1 MKKALAIISMMTSLG
16 VFAQPDFSGH
26 WKLNPEK
33 SEFNKVNPSV
43 ASTKLVV
50 EQKSGIIT
58 YHRNDNPKETLEID
72 SQTEIEVA
80 GTHGNKTKVSMKT
93 TPDKTGLVEART
105 YIYAEGQTG
114 PQASK
119 TRTWTLSA
127 DKKLLTISDHIEA
140 TNGQGYD
147 MILVY
152 ERQ

>member
-1 MKKALAIISMMTSLG
+1 MKITLATISIIASLA
-16 VFAQPDFSGH
+16 VFAQPNFSGS
-26 WKLNPEK
+26 WKLNAEK

-43 ASTKLVV
+43 APTKLVV
-50 EQKSGIIT
+50 EQKAGSIT
-58 YHRNDNPKETLEID
+58 YQRNENPKETLAID
-72 SQTEIEVA
+72 SKSEIEVA
-80 GTHGNKTKVSMKT
+80 GTNGNTTKVSMKT
-93 TPDKTGLVEART
+93 TPDKKGLVETRT

-127 DKKLLTISDHIEA
+127 DKKTLTIQDHIEA

-147 MILVY
+147 MVLVY